1 MMFLRAR
8 ILTVEESTYKYRTE
22 EGKKELCE
30 ND

>member
-1 MMFLRAR
+1 MVFLRAR
-8 ILTVEESTYKYRTE
+8 ILTVEESKYQYRIE